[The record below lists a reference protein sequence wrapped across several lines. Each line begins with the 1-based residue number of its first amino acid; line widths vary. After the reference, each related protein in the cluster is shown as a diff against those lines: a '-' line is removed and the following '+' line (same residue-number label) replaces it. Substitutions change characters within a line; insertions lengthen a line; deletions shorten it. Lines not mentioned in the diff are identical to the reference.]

1 MSASIDQALLS
12 RRIIVTCGTGG
23 VGKTTLSSAL
33 AFRAALLGKRAV
45 VITIDPAKRLATSLG
60 LKSLGDQPTDLTPQ
74 LRASLEKARPGSSRG
89 IGTVAAIIPDT
100 HETFRAFAY
109 ELAPNPE
116 TAERA
121 LNNPIFQIFSQE
133 FSGANEYMAME
144 RLYALDRTA
153 QFDCIILDTPPSRN
167 TMAFLNAPRLVA
179 QMYEEKI
186 IRWLVVPANR
196 LVSVGMRKT
205 LGLLEGLTGSG
216 FMTNLI
222 DFAAVL
228 FEVQE
233 PFAANLKKIIQ
244 LLESD
249 QVGFLMVTT
258 PSPDVTAEVDHF
270 IQTLRKYSFRFDGV
284 ALNRTLGYLRL
295 SDEDR
300 RSGIAGDA
308 SLQAGFDVLASL
320 QSREADTLAQLQRKP
335 IPLAARLPELAR
347 DVHSVEDLLSVA
359 LAFGPLPAEA
369 ARPQAHPT

>member
-1 MSASIDQALLS
+1 VSELSAGAGGALSAIDQALLT

-23 VGKTTLSSAL
+23 VGKTTLSA
-33 AFRAALLGKRAV
+33 AMAMRAALLGKRAV
-45 VITIDPAKRLATSLG
+45 VITIDPAKRLATSIG
-60 LKSLGDQPTDLTPQ
+60 LDTLGDKPTDLTPQ
-74 LRASLEKARPGSSRG
+74 VKAAFAATNPAARDIGSLS
-89 IGTVAAIIPDT
+89 AIIPDT
-100 HETFRAFAY
+100 HETFRTFVQ

-116 TAERA
+116 TAQRV

-133 FSGANEYMAME
+133 FSGANEYMSME

-167 TMAFLNAPRLVA
+167 TLAFLNAPRLVA
-179 QMYEEKI
+179 QMYDEKI
-186 IRWLVVPANR
+186 IRWLVMPANR
-196 LVSVGMRKT
+196 LVGAGMRKT

-233 PFAANLKKIIQ
+233 PFAANLKRIIQ

-258 PSPDVTAEVDHF
+258 PSPDVAAEVDLF
-270 IQTLRKYSFRFDGV
+270 IETLRKHRFRFDGV

-295 SDEDR
+295 SDEQR
-300 RSGIAGDA
+300 RSGR
-308 SLQAGFDVLASL
+308 AGFEVLASL
-320 QSREADTLAQLQRKP
+320 QNRESEMLAQLQRKP
-335 IPLAARLPELAR
+335 IPLVARLPEFAR

-359 LAFGPLPAEA
+359 LALGPLPAG
-369 ARPQAHPT
+369 R